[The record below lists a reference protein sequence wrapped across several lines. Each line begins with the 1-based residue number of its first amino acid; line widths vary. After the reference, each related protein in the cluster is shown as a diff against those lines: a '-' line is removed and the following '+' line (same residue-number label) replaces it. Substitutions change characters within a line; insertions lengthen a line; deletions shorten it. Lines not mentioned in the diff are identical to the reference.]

1 MPPNENGHQYLIAQ
15 PGTSC
20 PIEFRLIHF
29 INGFV
34 QTDDGET
41 FRVKLSPDVRQVWT
55 VGLAEDST
63 PSLS

>member
-1 MPPNENGHQYLIAQ
+1 LLRVGGNRI
-15 PGTSC
+15 
-20 PIEFRLIHF
+20 IHF

-63 PSLS
+63 SSLS